1 MNEDRKTMIK
11 GLVYKFTDPKF
22 ASANKKQVWAADYIK
37 GKSDGQ
43 IFLLY
48 GRPGVGKSFVSITQ
62 ARLRIPLYA
71 HLQVLIPRKPDGRSV
86 LIRLL
91 LHQTTSQR
99 SILTPNRMH
108 CGVTGRPLLALTCG
122 DTGTDDDS
130 IEKKLQVWLKLGRRW
145 GAVML
150 IDEADVFLEKRMEA
164 DLKRKGREIRNG
176 Q

>member
-37 GKSDGQ
+37 GKGDGQ

-48 GRPGVGKSFVSITQ
+48 
-62 ARLRIPLYA
+62 
-71 HLQVLIPRKPDGRSV
+71 GRSV

-99 SILTPNRMH
+99 STLTPNRMH

-122 DTGTDDDS
+122 DIGTDDDS
-130 IEKKLQVWLKLGRRW
+130 IEKKLQVWLKLARRW

-164 DLKRKGREIRNG
+164 DLKRSVICFSCG
-176 Q
+176 QLPR